1 MPAPKGMPAETPKKR
16 PVDEDQARW
25 DEDAVPVETI
35 EEDAE
40 DKEEQLEIRGRGM
53 RRRGRDN

>member
-1 MPAPKGMPAETPKKR
+1 MPAETPKKR